1 MTQPLIIALSKGR
14 LLKETL
20 PILAEAGI
28 EPGEDLGS
36 RKLIFDTNH
45 EQIKFIVVR
54 AVDVPTFVTRGVAH
68 IGVSGLDQIAEQSLT
83 DLYLPVDLGV
93 SACRLMTAG
102 MVGAQVPQG
111 KRRVATKYTHLA
123 REYYARIGVQ
133 VELIKLYGAMELAP
147 IVGLADEIVDIV
159 DTGNTLKANGLEP
172 RKLIMHSSA
181 RLVVNKAAWKTRF
194 DEISPLVEKI
204 KGALA

>member
-20 PILAEAGI
+20 PLLAAAGI

-45 EQIKFIVVR
+45 ADIKFIILR

-68 IGVSGLDQIAEQSLT
+68 MGVSGLDQIAEQSLV
-83 DLYLPVDLGV
+83 DLYLPLDLQV
-93 SACRLMTAG
+93 SKCRLMTAG
-102 MVGAQVPQG
+102 VVGTPVPTG
-111 KRRVATKYTHLA
+111 RRRVATKYTRLA
-123 REYYARIGVQ
+123 REYYAREGVQ

-147 IVGLADEIVDIV
+147 LVGLADEIVDIV

-172 RKLIMHSSA
+172 RELIMHSSA
-181 RLVVNKAAWKTRF
+181 RLVVNKAAWKTRHAQLA
-194 DEISPLVEKI
+194 PLVEQI
-204 KGALA
+204 EGALS